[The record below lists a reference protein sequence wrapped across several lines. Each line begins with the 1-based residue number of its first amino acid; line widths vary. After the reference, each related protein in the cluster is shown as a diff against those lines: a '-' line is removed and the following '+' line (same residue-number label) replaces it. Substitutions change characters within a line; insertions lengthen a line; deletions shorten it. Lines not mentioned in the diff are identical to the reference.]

1 MDYFVGNSKN
11 IRLLP
16 MEIAFYFFAVLS
28 AYSYFLYPVLLK
40 LLPSRKFSDNWGEGN
55 IKLPMLSL
63 IITVHN
69 EEGRIRE
76 KLENSLQIDY
86 PRNLLEFIVASD
98 FSTDET
104 DKIVESYAEKGIRL
118 VRADGRKG
126 KEYAQLCAIRASKGE
141 ILVFSD
147 VATKIP
153 AEALQLLTARFADPL
168 VGALSSEDQFISNDG
183 RVVGEGVYVK
193 YEMWL
198 RRLESDRAGLV
209 GLSGSFFAAR
219 REVCEQWDIYSPS
232 DFNTGLNCAK
242 HGMVA
247 ITSPDVIG
255 IYTDVKDPGLEYRR
269 KMRTVIRGIT
279 AISRHPE
286 VLNPFSM
293 GMFAFQVWS
302 HKIMRWGVPWFMLA
316 FAIVTL
322 IQQGQ
327 GVIYMLALVA
337 QLAFYALALAG
348 WLSPW
353 VRENAVAR
361 IVFFFV
367 QTNLAL
373 AQAMLMFL
381 SGKRMT
387 VWTPSQR

>member
-1 MDYFVGNSKN
+1 MDNLFYVLG
-11 IRLLP
+11 LLC
-16 MEIAFYFFAVLS
+16 I
-28 AYSYFLYPVLLK
+28 YSYFLYPLVLKIIPAREFSFIEELADF
-40 LLPSRKFSDNWGEGN
+40 PS
-55 IKLPMLSL
+55 LSL

-69 EEGRIRE
+69 EAKCIQE
-76 KLENSLQIDY
+76 KLDNSLQIDY
-86 PRNLLEFIVASD
+86 PENRLEIIVASD
-98 FSTDET
+98 FSTDAT
-104 DKIVESYAEKGIRL
+104 DSIVESYADKEIKL
-118 VRADGRKG
+118 VSADERKG

-153 AEALQLLTARFADPL
+153 VEAFRLLARRFADDR
-168 VGALSSEDQFISNDG
+168 VGAVSSEDQFVSNDG
-183 RVVGEGVYVK
+183 RVVGEGAYVK

-198 RRLESDRAGLV
+198 RRLESVHAGLV
-209 GLSGSFFAAR
+209 GLSGSFFSAR
-219 REVCEQWDIYSPS
+219 REVCEDWDIYSPS

-242 HGMVA
+242 KGMVA
-247 ITSPDVIG
+247 ITSPDVVG
-255 IYTDVKDPGLEYRR
+255 IYKDVKDSGLEYRR
-269 KMRTVIRGIT
+269 KMRTAIRGIT
-279 AISRHPE
+279 AIARHSE

-316 FAIVTL
+316 FAVVTL

-337 QLAFYALALAG
+337 QLVFYVLALAG

-353 VRENAVAR
+353 IRENVVVR
-361 IVFFFV
+361 IIFFFV

-373 AQAMLMFL
+373 AQATLMFL

>member
-1 MDYFVGNSKN
+1 
-11 IRLLP
+11 
-16 MEIAFYFFAVLS
+16 MEQLFYITAILCC
-28 AYSYFLYPVLLK
+28 YSYFLYPLILK
-40 LLPSRKFSDNWGEGN
+40 LIPARPEIDSQIIDDN
-55 IKLPMLSL
+55 KLPGLSL

-69 EEGRIRE
+69 EEGRIRD
-76 KLENSLQIDY
+76 KLENTLQIDY
-86 PRNLLEFIVASD
+86 PSEHLEIIVASD
-98 FSTDET
+98 FSTDAT
-104 DKIVESYAEKGIRL
+104 DEIVRSYEEKGVQL
-118 VRADGRKG
+118 VRADERKG

-147 VATKIP
+147 VATQIP
-153 AEALQLLTARFADPL
+153 AKAFRLLAGHFVEKQ
-168 VGALSSEDQFISNDG
+168 VGAVSSEDEFISNDG
-183 RVVGEGVYVK
+183 RIVGEGAYVK

-198 RRLESDRAGLV
+198 RRLESARAGLI

-219 REVCEQWDIYSPS
+219 REVCDEWDISSPS

-242 HGMVA
+242 KGMVA
-247 ITSPDVIG
+247 ITCPDVVG
-255 IYTDVKDPGLEYRR
+255 RYRDVKHSGLEYRR

-316 FAIVTL
+316 FAIITL
-322 IQQGQ
+322 LLQGQ
-327 GVIYMLALVA
+327 SVIYMLALIA
-337 QLAFYALALAG
+337 QVVFYALALAG
-348 WLSPW
+348 WLSTW
-353 VRENAVAR
+353 LRKNAIIK

-373 AQAMLMFL
+373 AQATLMFL
-381 SGKRMT
+381 LGKRMT
-387 VWTPSQR
+387 VWAPSQR

>member
-1 MDYFVGNSKN
+1 
-11 IRLLP
+11 
-16 MEIAFYFFAVLS
+16 MEIAFYFFAVLC

-40 LLPSRKFSDNWGEGN
+40 LLPSRKLSNNGVEEN
-55 IKLPMLSL
+55 INLPRLSL
-63 IITVHN
+63 IITAHN

-76 KLENSLQIDY
+76 KLENTQQIDY
-86 PRNLLEFIVASD
+86 PRDLLEITVASD

-104 DKIVESYAEKGIRL
+104 DKIVESYAQKGIRL
-118 VRADGRKG
+118 VRADERKG
-126 KEYAQLCAIRASKGE
+126 KEYAQLCAILKAKGE

-153 AEALQLLTARFADPL
+153 AEALRLLAARFADPL

-183 RVVGEGVYVK
+183 RVVGEGAYVK

-255 IYTDVKDPGLEYRR
+255 IYSDVKDPGLEYCR

-279 AISRHPE
+279 AIARHPE

-322 IQQGQ
+322 MQQGQ
-327 GVIYMLALVA
+327 GMIYDLALAA
-337 QLAFYALALAG
+337 QLVFYALALAG

-353 VRENAVAR
+353 MRKKAVVR

-373 AQAMLMFL
+373 AQAALMFL
-381 SGKRMT
+381 FGKRMT

>member
-1 MDYFVGNSKN
+1 MEYLFYISA
-11 IRLLP
+11 LLCG
-16 MEIAFYFFAVLS
+16 
-28 AYSYFLYPVLLK
+28 YSYFIYPLLLK
-40 LLPSRKFSDNWGEGN
+40 LMPVRLKVNIPKLEKNQLPV
-55 IKLPMLSL
+55 LSL

-69 EEGRIRE
+69 EQDRIRE

-86 PRNLLEFIVASD
+86 PSELLEIIVASD
-98 FSTDET
+98 FSTDQT
-104 DKIVESYAEKGIRL
+104 DDIVESYSDRGIRL
-118 VRADGRKG
+118 VRADEHKG
-126 KEYAQLCAIRASKGE
+126 KEYAQLCAIRQSKGD

-147 VATKIP
+147 VATRIP
-153 AEALQLLTARFADPL
+153 DEALRLLSYQFADEKI
-168 VGALSSEDQFISNDG
+168 GALSSEDEFISNDG
-183 RVVGEGVYVK
+183 RIVGEGAYVK

-242 HGMVA
+242 SGLVA
-247 ITSPDVIG
+247 ITCPDVIG
-255 IYTDVKDPGLEYRR
+255 IYKDVKDTGLEYRR

-302 HKIMRWGVPWFMLA
+302 HKIMRWGVPWFMLL

-322 IQQGQ
+322 MQQGQ
-327 GVIYMLALVA
+327 GVMYLLALVA

-348 WLSPW
+348 WLSSW
-353 VRENAVAR
+353 MRNHAVIR

-373 AQAMLMFL
+373 AQATLMFL
-381 SGKRMT
+381 FGKRMT